1 MRTTSALSVAGVL
14 AAVLLVTGGCAVH
27 PDGWDASPS
36 ASASTPS
43 SHGASHSPSQSP
55 SGSPSGDPSGLPSAQ
70 LPLPTTKVP
79 LPPGTLTGLPKGGN
93 YLAWTVDD
101 GADPEVVDAYV
112 DFAKRTGTRLTFFIN
127 GQYPSWTRVADKLR
141 PLVQSGQIQIGNHT
155 WDHPALTKISDQQIR
170 DELTKNDEFIEK
182 TFGVSAK
189 PYYRPPFGFHNAH
202 TDAVAASIG
211 YTVPVL
217 WYGSLSDSGLIT
229 PDQVVSF
236 ANQWFLPGH
245 IVIGHANHAPVTQ
258 VFDQLEKIVQERG
271 LRTVTLRDIYQS

>member
-1 MRTTSALSVAGVL
+1 MRSSALLAAGVL
-14 AAVLLVTGGCAVH
+14 AATVFLTGGCAVH
-27 PDGWDASPS
+27 SETMG
-36 ASASTPS
+36 TPS
-43 SHGASHSPSQSP
+43 S
-55 SGSPSGDPSGLPSAQ
+55 SGSPSARPSDQPSISPSPSDTPIAQ
-70 LPLPTTKVP
+70 LPLPATKVP
-79 LPPGTLTGLPKGGN
+79 LPTGAITGLPKGGN

-101 GADPEVVDAYV
+101 GADPETVEKYV
-112 DFAKRTGTRLTFFIN
+112 DFAQRTGTRLTFFVN
-127 GQYPSWTRVADKLR
+127 GHYPSWTQVADKLR
-141 PLVQSGQIQIGNHT
+141 PMVQSGQIQIGNHT

-189 PYYRPPFGFHNAH
+189 PYYRPPFGYHNAH

-236 ANQWFLPGH
+236 ADQWFLPGH
-245 IVIGHANHAPVTQ
+245 IVIGHANHTPVTE

-271 LRTVTLRDIYQS
+271 LRTVTLHDIYQG